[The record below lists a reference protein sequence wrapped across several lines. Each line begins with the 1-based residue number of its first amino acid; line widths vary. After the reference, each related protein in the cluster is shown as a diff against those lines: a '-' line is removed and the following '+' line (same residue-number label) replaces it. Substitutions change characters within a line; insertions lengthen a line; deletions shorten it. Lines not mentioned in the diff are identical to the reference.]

1 MKNPIIITL
10 DNNKHV
16 EIGDPF
22 ILRFNGKYYLYC
34 STCDE
39 EEGIRCFLS
48 DDLVNYTYYGL
59 VATSPILKHAYAPEV
74 IYKDD
79 EFIMATSPRGNGH
92 YFLKSKSPLG
102 PFEFITGN
110 IQNMID
116 GSFVNDKNNNLHFL
130 RADHNGIAY
139 LDYKN
144 NKLINRKDILPQ
156 ISNAWTE
163 GPSITYYKDY
173 YYATYCGNNVI
184 SDNYRIKISSS
195 KYIDKDYKVMD
206 APLLLATEKDFYAL
220 GHNSVVLGP
229 SLDEYFVCYHKLKRL
244 EKGTTRFLCL
254 DRLYLNKNDASCNYS
269 YFDIVDPL
277 RPYFECDV
285 SVNNKLN
292 RINNFLLT
300 DESTLDKF
308 TVEFNFRKET
318 SLILSYIN
326 ESNYTLFHLKDNLI
340 EIKDVNNGIESKVY
354 SKTTK
359 FNFNH
364 FHSIRLINDDKLECL
379 IDNIPL
385 FKINKLSKGKLGFMY
400 KENDLYYIAYTNN
413 AYLSSLK
420 EVPVVIPSKVS
431 SLSFEGKF
439 KENVDFKYLVL
450 KRNESSSLKVYSKE
464 KSKYKVYA
472 RMKDNNVKIRL
483 SSSLDSSIYEIKSN
497 NCAYEFSNRLIG
509 ELEIDK
515 NDTLSIEVLEG
526 KLEFSYL
533 LVNELIDDTF
543 LDKDLLKNKDE
554 FYLFNRY
561 CKEQSLYFRFNLNND
576 DSLFGLIFNSND
588 YCDYSGVKNIKYHGY
603 FVGFENNLLVVDYAQ
618 YDRVR
623 IYDKPYRLKRNKKYK
638 LSARFLDNKLE
649 VYVNDKL
656 EFVTDLKYDTCYG
669 KTGVYK
675 NKYSK
680 ISILDYKEGI

>member
-39 EEGIRCFLS
+39 IEGIRCFLS

-59 VATSPILKHAYAPEV
+59 LAVSPLLKYAYAPEV

-102 PFEFITGN
+102 PFEFITDN

-116 GSFVNDKNNNLHFL
+116 GSFINDKNNNLHFL
-130 RADHNGIAY
+130 RADHNGVSY

-156 ISNAWTE
+156 ISSAWTE
-163 GPSITYYKDY
+163 GPSITYFKDY
-173 YYATYCGNNVI
+173 YYATYCGNDVI
-184 SDNYRIKISSS
+184 SNNYRIKIASS
-195 KYIDKDYKVMD
+195 KYIDKDYRVMD
-206 APLLLATEKDFYAL
+206 SPLLLATEKDYYAL

-229 SLDEYFVCYHKLKRL
+229 SLDEYFVCYHTLKRL
-244 EKGTTRFLCL
+244 VKGTTRFLCL
-254 DRLYLNKNDASCNYS
+254 DRLYLNKSDASCNYS
-269 YFDIVDPL
+269 YFDTFNPL

-285 SVNNKLN
+285 SEDNKLIRLN
-292 RINNFLLT
+292 DFLLT
-300 DESTLDKF
+300 NESTLDKF
-308 TVEFNFRKET
+308 TVEFNFRNET
-318 SLILSYIN
+318 VLILSFVDDK
-326 ESNYTLFHLKDNLI
+326 NYTSIHLKDNFI
-340 EIKDVNNGIESKVY
+340 EIKDIINGNENKIY
-354 SKTTK
+354 SKITK

-364 FHSIRLINDDKLECL
+364 FHSIRLINDDKLEFL
-379 IDNIPL
+379 IDNISL
-385 FKINKLSKGKLGFMY
+385 FKIKKLNKGKLGFMY
-400 KENDLYYIAYTNN
+400 KDKDLYYIAYTNN
-413 AYLSSLK
+413 TYLSSLK
-420 EVPVVIPSKVS
+420 DVPVVIKGKISC
-431 SLSFEGKF
+431 LFFEGKF
-439 KENVDFKYLVL
+439 KENSCFKYLVL
-450 KRNESSSLKVYSKE
+450 KKNESSFVNITSKE
-464 KSKYKVYA
+464 KNKYKVYA
-472 RMKDNNVKIRL
+472 KMKDANVKVKL
-483 SSSLDSSIYEIKSN
+483 SSSLDSSIFEIKSN
-497 NCAYEFSNRLIG
+497 GCAYEFSNRLIG

-515 NDTLSIEVLEG
+515 NDTLSIEVLSG
-526 KLEFSYL
+526 KLEFVYL
-533 LVNELIDDTF
+533 LVNPLEEDILID
-543 LDKDLLKNKDE
+543 KNLLMNKKE

-561 CKEQSLYFRFNLNND
+561 SKEQSLYFRFNLNNE
-576 DSLFGLIFNSND
+576 DSLFGLIVNSND
-588 YCDYSGVKNIKYHGY
+588 FCDYKGVKNIKYHGY

-623 IYDKPYRLKRNKKYK
+623 IYDKPYRLNRNKKYK
-638 LSARFLDNKLE
+638 LSVRFLDNKLE

-656 EFVTDLKYDTCYG
+656 EIVTDLKYDTCYG